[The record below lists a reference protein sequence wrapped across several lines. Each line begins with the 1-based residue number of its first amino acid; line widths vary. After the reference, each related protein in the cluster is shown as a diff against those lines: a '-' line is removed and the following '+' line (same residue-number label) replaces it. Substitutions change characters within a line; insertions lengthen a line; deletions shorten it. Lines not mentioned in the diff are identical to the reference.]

1 MCTDDRFFLVFS
13 RSTFLEKK
21 QDNKQ
26 KKFGNL
32 LNIINY
38 MHINPNESGEKFYII
53 TNAQLLQIMQQL
65 NLLSANPKNGQTH
78 LNNSLVVAEELFERV

>member
-1 MCTDDRFFLVFS
+1 MCTDDRFSLVFS
-13 RSTFLEKK
+13 RYTFLEKR

-26 KKFGNL
+26 KKIDNL

-38 MHINPNESGEKFYII
+38 MHINPNESGEKFDII

-65 NLLSANPKNGQTH
+65 NLLMPTLKNGQTH